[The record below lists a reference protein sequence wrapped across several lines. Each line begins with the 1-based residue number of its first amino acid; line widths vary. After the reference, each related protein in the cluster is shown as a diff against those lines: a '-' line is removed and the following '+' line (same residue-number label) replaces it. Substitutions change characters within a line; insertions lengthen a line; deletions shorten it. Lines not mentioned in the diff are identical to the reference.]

1 MRVSFRIVNAINF
14 YSIMKISIITAT
26 FNSETTLRD
35 TIESVLAQTFENLE
49 YIIKDGGS
57 KDNTLEICR
66 EYEPK
71 FGGRMK
77 IISESDK
84 GLYDAINVGIRSAS
98 GDIIGILNSDDFFH
112 RKDILET
119 INQTFEKYVD
129 IDAIYGDATVVSVD
143 DINKTVRYTR
153 SKWFRPWMFK
163 IGLMPPHPSF
173 YAKRECFEKF
183 GMYNP
188 KYKIAADFDLM
199 TRFILLRK
207 IKTIYLAIPILTM
220 RDGGM
225 STLLSNKR
233 LLNREVVD
241 SWRVNGLKHPTWFVY
256 FKYPIRLVEFFTNKS
271 RK

>member
-1 MRVSFRIVNAINF
+1 
-14 YSIMKISIITAT
+14 MKISIITAT
-26 FNSETTLRD
+26 FNSEATVRD
-35 TIESVLAQTFENLE
+35 AIESVLAQTFENIE

-77 IISESDK
+77 IISETDK
-84 GLYDAINVGIRSAS
+84 GLYDAVNVGIQAAS
-98 GDIIGILNSDDFFH
+98 GDVIGILNSDDFFH
-112 RKDILET
+112 RMDIIET
-119 INQTFEKYVD
+119 VSQAFENNED

-153 SKWFRPWMFK
+153 AKWFRPWMFK

-173 YAKRECFEKF
+173 YARRECFVKY
-183 GMYNP
+183 GLYNP
-188 KYKIAADFDLM
+188 NYRIAADFDLM
-199 TRFILLRK
+199 TRFILVEK
-207 IKTIYLAIPILTM
+207 IRALYLPIPILTM

-225 STLLSNKR
+225 STSLSNKR

-241 SWRVNGLKHPTWFVY
+241 SWRVNGLKLPSWFVY